1 MASYGSHPSYGTQ
14 PSYGGA
20 PENGQSPYGA
30 GGPFGGMQ
38 QPQAPQQYNY
48 KAPKA
53 SNGVATAAFVLALVN
68 ILLFVIPG
76 VGAIIGLVVMLLGFI
91 GLIKSGGLQKSGRV
105 FSVIAMLLGLGQAG
119 ANVGGTYLIFDVA
132 KKSFQSAQYVY
143 DASDAVKLY
152 QAEHGVLPD
161 QIPLGAPTVDAWG
174 ESLAMSFS
182 QRAAPSASGATTC
195 SMTKPR
201 MIWCSTRPSMRSA
214 WMVIPNP
221 TTARTCRSSP
231 LSLAS
236 SVN

>member
-174 ESLAMSFS
+174 ESLGYEFFPESGTFRIWSNNMFDDKTEDDLVFDSTIDEISMDGDTESYNRKDVQEFTAVFS
-182 QRAAPSASGATTC
+182 E
-195 SMTKPR
+195 
-201 MIWCSTRPSMRSA
+201 
-214 WMVIPNP
+214 
-221 TTARTCRSSP
+221 
-231 LSLAS
+231 
-236 SVN
+236 